1 MAGCCRFWRHVL
13 LSTTTTLLLLLRH
26 PHGSTA
32 ALSSPPTPI
41 TDPRKFPAGTHCS
54 RCGLCETSYVVN
66 VMDACA
72 FLPHLGM
79 QRLDEL
85 EYLVHGRSR
94 KRLLDDDND
103 DEARFGVL
111 YRPIQLAMGRPIV
124 PKAQWTGVVTSIAT
138 AMLEAGKVDAVMC
151 VAASDDDKDGSRS
164 LVPRPILART
174 VADIYRARG
183 VKPSLAPSLNV
194 LDELQHA
201 DPPIRRLLFCG
212 VGCAVQAFRTIEKDL
227 QLEQVYVLGTNCADN
242 SPTPK
247 AAAQFLQYGVGIE
260 ESDLSTVAGY
270 EFMQDYRV
278 HVKLRE
284 EANVTRYVKRPY
296 FSLPPA
302 IAETAIAKSCLTC
315 MDYTN
320 GLADVVVG
328 YMGAPL
334 LSSSMDRSYQT
345 LTVRNRR
352 GAFMV
357 DLAQTRLE
365 IRPEQAGRSGRF
377 VAGLVG
383 ATLTSDALVNQMVG
397 SAPPPP
403 NNGMPVWIGEILAT
417 ILTQTGPKGLNFAKY
432 SIDYHILR
440 NYFYILHQSTSKQ
453 DVTVPS
459 FSQSIIDHYLST
471 DPNLARLEALIL
483 ARKEEMVK

>member
-1 MAGCCRFWRHVL
+1 
-13 LSTTTTLLLLLRH
+13 
-26 PHGSTA
+26 
-32 ALSSPPTPI
+32 
-41 TDPRKFPAGTHCS
+41 
-54 RCGLCETSYVVN
+54 
-66 VMDACA
+66 
-72 FLPHLGM
+72 
-79 QRLDEL
+79 
-85 EYLVHGRSR
+85 
-94 KRLLDDDND
+94 
-103 DEARFGVL
+103 
-111 YRPIQLAMGRPIV
+111 
-124 PKAQWTGVVTSIAT
+124 
-138 AMLEAGKVDAVMC
+138 
-151 VAASDDDKDGSRS
+151 
-164 LVPRPILART
+164 
-174 VADIYRARG
+174 
-183 VKPSLAPSLNV
+183 
-194 LDELQHA
+194 
-201 DPPIRRLLFCG
+201 
-212 VGCAVQAFRTIEKDL
+212 L

-345 LTVRNRR
+345 LTVRNSR

-357 DLAQTRLE
+357 DLAQHRLE
-365 IRPEQAGRSGRF
+365 IRPEKAGRSGRF

-383 ATLTSDALVNQMVG
+383 ATLTSDALVQQMVG
-397 SAPPPP
+397 MAPPP

-440 NYFYILHQSTSKQ
+440 NYFYILHQSSSKQ

-459 FSQSIIDHYLST
+459 FSKSIIDHYLST
-471 DPNLARLEALIL
+471 DPNLARLEELIL
-483 ARKEEMVK
+483 ARKEVVKQ